1 MQTKVIAVEMPG
13 ERTKYAWRRE
23 ILTTRAQVAP
33 AEHAVEAAALAASTA
48 RFTGDDDV
56 VCAYVPIRGEPGD
69 LRMLDALREGGA
81 TVLLPVTGEPG
92 PLSWARYEGA
102 DSLRKARFGLLEP
115 ATETLP
121 PAVLAEAATILV
133 PALAVDLRGVR
144 LGRGAG
150 YYDRT
155 LGAARANVRLIAV
168 VRDNELVDRL
178 PEEPHDRRMGWALTP
193 GGGLR
198 QLGRDLPVSPE

>member
-1 MQTKVIAVEMPG
+1 MPG
-13 ERTKYAWRRE
+13 ERTKYAWRDH
-23 ILTTRAQVAP
+23 ILAERAQLGA
-33 AEHAVEAAALAASTA
+33 AEHAAEAAALAARIA
-48 RFTGDDDV
+48 ALAGPDVV
-56 VCAYVPIRGEPGD
+56 VCAYVPIRREPGD
-69 LRMLDALREGGA
+69 LRMLDALREREA

-92 PLSWARYEGA
+92 PLSWARYEGP

-115 ATETLP
+115 TTPTLP
-121 PAVLAEAATILV
+121 PSTVAEAATILV

-155 LGAARANVRLIAV
+155 LDAADPAARLIAV
-168 VRDNELVDRL
+168 VRDAELVERL
-178 PEEPHDRRMGWALTP
+178 PEEPHDLRMGWALTP

-198 QLGRDLPVSPE
+198 ELGLSPE

>member
-1 MQTKVIAVEMPG
+1 MVVAVEMPG
-13 ERTKYAWRRE
+13 ERTKYAWRGE
-23 ILTTRAQVAP
+23 ILATRAQVEP
-33 AEHAVEAAALAASTA
+33 TEHAVDAAALASSAA
-48 RFTGDDDV
+48 RLAAPDDV

-69 LRMLDALREGGA
+69 LRMLDALRARGA

-102 DSLRKARFGLLEP
+102 DSLRKARYGLLEP

-121 PAVLAEAATILV
+121 PAVVAEATTILV
-133 PALAVDLRGVR
+133 PALAVDRRGVR

-155 LGAARANVRLIAV
+155 LGAARADVRLIAV
-168 VRDNELVDRL
+168 VRDDELVDLL
-178 PEEPHDRRMGWALTP
+178 PEEPHDRRMGWVLTP
-193 GGGLR
+193 GGGLQ

>member
-1 MQTKVIAVEMPG
+1 MEMPG
-13 ERTKYAWRRE
+13 ERTKYAWRTR
-23 ILTTRAQVAP
+23 ILADRAQVGA
-33 AEHAVEAAALAASTA
+33 AEHTTEAGLLAARMPGLA
-48 RFTGDDDV
+48 GADAV

-69 LRMLDALREGGA
+69 LRMLDALRERDA

-92 PLSWARYEGA
+92 PLSWARYEGP

-115 ATETLP
+115 ATAILP
-121 PAVLAEAATILV
+121 PATVAEASTILV
-133 PALAVDLRGVR
+133 PALAVDRRGVR

-155 LGAARANVRLIAV
+155 LSAVRPATRLIAI

-193 GGGLR
+193 AGGLCE
-198 QLGRDLPVSPE
+198 LGRDQPVRPE

>member
-1 MQTKVIAVEMPG
+1 MPG

-23 ILTTRAQVAP
+23 IGATRAQLDP
-33 AEHAVEAAALAASTA
+33 AEHAVEAAALAGATA
-48 RFTGDDDV
+48 QLTGTDEV
-56 VCAYVPIRGEPGD
+56 VCAYVPVRGEPGD
-69 LRMLDALREGGA
+69 LRMLDAVRGRGA

-92 PLSWARYEGA
+92 PLSWARYDGA
-102 DSLRKARFGLLEP
+102 DSLRKARYGLLEP

-121 PAVLAEAATILV
+121 PEVVASSTTILV
-133 PALAVDLRGVR
+133 PALAVDRRGVR

-155 LGAARANVRLIAV
+155 LGAARAGVRLIAV

-193 GGGLR
+193 SGGLTP
-198 QLGRDLPVSPE
+198 LGRDLPVSPE

>member
-1 MQTKVIAVEMPG
+1 MPG
-13 ERTKYAWRRE
+13 ERTKYAWRGE
-23 ILTTRAQVAP
+23 ILATRAQVGS
-33 AEHAVEAAALAASTA
+33 AEHAVDAAALAASAVGLAT
-48 RFTGDDDV
+48 DDDI
-56 VCAYVPIRGEPGD
+56 VCAYVPVRGEPGD
-69 LRMLDALREGGA
+69 LRMLDALRERGA

-102 DSLRKARFGLLEP
+102 DSLRKARYGLLEP

-121 PAVLAEAATILV
+121 PAAVAGATTILV
-133 PALAVDLRGVR
+133 PALAVDRRGVR

-155 LGAARANVRLIAV
+155 LGAARADVRLIAV

-178 PEEPHDRRMGWALTP
+178 PEEPHDRRMGWVLTP
-193 GGGLR
+193 GGGLE

>member
-1 MQTKVIAVEMPG
+1 MPG
-13 ERTKYAWRRE
+13 ERTKYAWRSHV
-23 ILTTRAQVAP
+23 LAARAQVTAP
-33 AEHAVEAAALAASTA
+33 EHAAEAAALATA
-48 RFTGDDDV
+48 IGPLAGADDV

-69 LRMLDALREGGA
+69 LRMLDALRVRDA

-115 ATETLP
+115 TTPTLP
-121 PAVLAEAATILV
+121 PETVATAATILV
-133 PALAVDLRGVR
+133 PALAVDRRGVR

-155 LGAARANVRLIAV
+155 LGAAGDGTRLIAV
-168 VRDNELVDRL
+168 VRDNELVDHL

-193 GGGLR
+193 GGGLCE
-198 QLGRDLPVSPE
+198 LGR

>member
-1 MQTKVIAVEMPG
+1 MPG
-13 ERTKYAWRRE
+13 ERTKYAWRSH
-23 ILTTRAQVAP
+23 ILAERALVGP
-33 AEHAVEAAALAASTA
+33 ADHAREAAALAAA
-48 RFTGDDDV
+48 IGPLAGADDV

-69 LRMLDALREGGA
+69 LRMLDALRVRNA

-92 PLSWARYEGA
+92 PLSWARYEGP

-115 ATETLP
+115 TTAMLP
-121 PAVLAEAATILV
+121 PATVTTAATILV
-133 PALAVDLRGVR
+133 PALAVDRRGVR

-155 LGAARANVRLIAV
+155 LGAVGNSTRLIAV

-198 QLGRDLPVSPE
+198 ELGGDRPVPPE

>member
-1 MQTKVIAVEMPG
+1 MPG
-13 ERTKYAWRRE
+13 ERTKYAWRSH
-23 ILTTRAQVAP
+23 ILAARAQVTP
-33 AEHAVEAAALAASTA
+33 SEHAVEAAALAAA
-48 RFTGDDDV
+48 IGPLAGADDV

-69 LRMLDALREGGA
+69 LRMLDALRVRDA

-115 ATETLP
+115 TTPTLP
-121 PAVLAEAATILV
+121 PETVATAATILV
-133 PALAVDLRGVR
+133 PALAVDRRGVR

-155 LGAARANVRLIAV
+155 LGAAGDGTRLIAV
-168 VRDNELVDRL
+168 VRDNELVDHL

-193 GGGLR
+193 GGGLCE
-198 QLGRDLPVSPE
+198 LGR

>member
-1 MQTKVIAVEMPG
+1 MPG
-13 ERTKYAWRRE
+13 ERTKYAWRSH
-23 ILTTRAQVAP
+23 ILAARAQVTAT
-33 AEHAVEAAALAASTA
+33 EHAAEAAALATA
-48 RFTGDDDV
+48 IGPLAGADDV

-69 LRMLDALREGGA
+69 LRMLDALRVRDA

-115 ATETLP
+115 TTPTLP
-121 PAVLAEAATILV
+121 PETVATAATILV
-133 PALAVDLRGVR
+133 PALAVDRRGVR

-155 LGAARANVRLIAV
+155 LGAAGDGTRLIAV
-168 VRDNELVDRL
+168 VRDNELVDHL

-193 GGGLR
+193 GGGLCE
-198 QLGRDLPVSPE
+198 LGR

>member
-1 MQTKVIAVEMPG
+1 MPG
-13 ERTKYAWRRE
+13 ERTKYAWRSQ
-23 ILTTRAQVAP
+23 ILAARAQVTP
-33 AEHAVEAAALAASTA
+33 SEHAVEAAALAAA
-48 RFTGDDDV
+48 IGPLAGADDV

-69 LRMLDALREGGA
+69 LRMLDALRVRDA

-102 DSLRKARFGLLEP
+102 DSLRKARFGLREP
-115 ATETLP
+115 TTPTLP
-121 PAVLAEAATILV
+121 PETVATATTILV
-133 PALAVDLRGVR
+133 PALAVDRRGVR

-155 LGAARANVRLIAV
+155 LGAAGSGARLIAV
-168 VRDNELVDRL
+168 VRDDELVDHL

-193 GGGLR
+193 GGGLCE
-198 QLGRDLPVSPE
+198 LGR

>member
-1 MQTKVIAVEMPG
+1 MPG
-13 ERTKYAWRRE
+13 ERTKYAWRSQ
-23 ILTTRAQVAP
+23 ILAERALVGA
-33 AEHAVEAAALAASTA
+33 AEHAREAAELATVIGPLAGA
-48 RFTGDDDV
+48 DEV

-69 LRMLDALREGGA
+69 LRMLDALRVRNA

-92 PLSWARYEGA
+92 PLSWARYEGP

-115 ATETLP
+115 TTATLP
-121 PAVLAEAATILV
+121 PDTVATATTVLV

-155 LGAARANVRLIAV
+155 LGAVGDGTRLIAV

-178 PEEPHDRRMGWALTP
+178 PEEPHDRRMGWAVTP

-198 QLGRDLPVSPE
+198 ELGHELPVSPE

>member
-1 MQTKVIAVEMPG
+1 MPG
-13 ERTKYAWRRE
+13 ERTKYAWRSH
-23 ILTTRAQVAP
+23 ILAARAQVTAP
-33 AEHAVEAAALAASTA
+33 EHAAEAAALATA
-48 RFTGDDDV
+48 TGPLAGADDV

-69 LRMLDALREGGA
+69 LRMLDALRVRDA

-115 ATETLP
+115 TTPTLP
-121 PAVLAEAATILV
+121 PETVATAATILV
-133 PALAVDLRGVR
+133 PALAVDRRGVR

-155 LGAARANVRLIAV
+155 LGAAGDGTRLIAV
-168 VRDNELVDRL
+168 VRDNELVDHL

-193 GGGLR
+193 GGGLCE
-198 QLGRDLPVSPE
+198 LGR

>member
-1 MQTKVIAVEMPG
+1 MPG
-13 ERTKYAWRRE
+13 ERTKYAWRTR
-23 ILTTRAQVAP
+23 ILADRAQLGA
-33 AEHAVEAAALAASTA
+33 AEHAAEATALAALTPTLA
-48 RFTGDDDV
+48 GADEV

-69 LRMLDALREGGA
+69 LRMLDALRAGDA

-92 PLSWARYEGA
+92 PLSWARYEGP

-115 ATETLP
+115 TTPTLP
-121 PAVLAEAATILV
+121 PQTVAEATTILV

-155 LGAARANVRLIAV
+155 LGAARAGTRLIAV
-168 VRDNELVDRL
+168 VRDTELVDRL
-178 PEEPHDRRMGWALTP
+178 PEEAHDRRMGWALTP
-193 GGGLR
+193 RGGLR
-198 QLGRDLPVSPE
+198 ELGDDLPVRPE

>member
-1 MQTKVIAVEMPG
+1 MPG
-13 ERTKYAWRRE
+13 ERTKYAWRSQ
-23 ILTTRAQVAP
+23 ILAERALVGA
-33 AEHAVEAAALAASTA
+33 AEHAREAAELATVIGPLAGA
-48 RFTGDDDV
+48 DEV

-69 LRMLDALREGGA
+69 LRMLDALRVRNA

-92 PLSWARYEGA
+92 PLSWARYEGP

-115 ATETLP
+115 TTATLP
-121 PAVLAEAATILV
+121 PDTVATATTVLV

-155 LGAARANVRLIAV
+155 LGAVEDGTRLIAV

-178 PEEPHDRRMGWALTP
+178 PEEPHDRRMGWAVTP

-198 QLGRDLPVSPE
+198 ELGHELPVSPE

>member
-1 MQTKVIAVEMPG
+1 MPG

-23 ILTTRAQVAP
+23 ILATRAQVDP

-48 RFTGDDDV
+48 RLTGNDGV
-56 VCAYVPIRGEPGD
+56 VCAYVPTRGEPGD
-69 LRMLDALREGGA
+69 LRMLDVLRAGGA

-102 DSLRKARFGLLEP
+102 DSLHKARFGLLEP

-121 PAVLAEAATILV
+121 PAVVGEAATILV
-133 PALAVDLRGVR
+133 PALAVDRRGVR

-155 LGAARANVRLIAV
+155 LGSARATAHLIAV
-168 VRDNELVDRL
+168 VRDDELVDLL
-178 PEEPHDRRMGWALTP
+178 PEEPHDRRMAWALTP
-193 GGGLR
+193 RGGLR

>member
-1 MQTKVIAVEMPG
+1 MPG

-23 ILTTRAQVAP
+23 ILATRAQVSP
-33 AEHAVEAAALAASTA
+33 AEHAVEAAALAASNT
-48 RFTGDDDV
+48 RLTGVDDV
-56 VCAYVPIRGEPGD
+56 VCAYVPVRGEPGD
-69 LRMLDALREGGA
+69 LRMLDALREHGA

-92 PLSWARYEGA
+92 PLSWARYEGP
-102 DSLRKARFGLLEP
+102 DSLRKARYGLLEP
-115 ATETLP
+115 TTETLG
-121 PAVLAEAATILV
+121 PATVAEAATILV
-133 PALAVDLRGVR
+133 PALAVDRRGVR

-155 LGAARANVRLIAV
+155 LGAARADVRLIAV

-193 GGGLR
+193 DGGLR

>member
-1 MQTKVIAVEMPG
+1 MVVAVAMPG

-23 ILTTRAQVAP
+23 ILAVRAQADP
-33 AEHAVEAAALAASTA
+33 AEHAVDAAALAAA
-48 RFTGDDDV
+48 AADLAGADDV
-56 VCAYVPIRGEPGD
+56 VCAYVPVRGEPGD
-69 LRMLDALREGGA
+69 PRMLDALRARGA

-102 DSLRKARFGLLEP
+102 DSLRKARYGLLEP
-115 ATETLP
+115 ATEPLP
-121 PAVLAEAATILV
+121 PAVVAEAATILV
-133 PALAVDLRGVR
+133 PALAVDRRGVR

-155 LGAARANVRLIAV
+155 LGAAGAKVRIIAV
-168 VRDNELVDRL
+168 VRDDELVDRL

-193 GGGLR
+193 GGGLEE
-198 QLGRDLPVSPE
+198 LGRDLTVSPE

>member
-1 MQTKVIAVEMPG
+1 MPG
-13 ERTKYAWRRE
+13 ERTKYAWRGE
-23 ILTTRAQVAP
+23 ILATRAQVGS
-33 AEHAVEAAALAASTA
+33 AEHAVDAAALAAAAAGLATE
-48 RFTGDDDV
+48 DDI
-56 VCAYVPIRGEPGD
+56 VCAYVPVRGEPGD
-69 LRMLDALREGGA
+69 LRMLDALRERGA

-102 DSLRKARFGLLEP
+102 DSLRKARYGLLEP

-121 PAVLAEAATILV
+121 PAVVADAATILV
-133 PALAVDLRGVR
+133 PALAVDRLGVR

-155 LGAARANVRLIAV
+155 LGAARADVRLIAV

-178 PEEPHDRRMGWALTP
+178 PEEPHDRRMGWVLTP
-193 GGGLR
+193 SGGLE

>member
-1 MQTKVIAVEMPG
+1 MPG
-13 ERTKYAWRRE
+13 ERTKYAWRGE
-23 ILTTRAQVAP
+23 ILATRAQVEP
-33 AEHAVEAAALAASTA
+33 TEHAVDAAALAASAA
-48 RFTGDDDV
+48 RLAGPDDV

-69 LRMLDALREGGA
+69 LRMLDVLRAGGA

-102 DSLRKARFGLLEP
+102 DSLRKARYGLLEP

-121 PAVLAEAATILV
+121 PAVVADATTILV
-133 PALAVDLRGVR
+133 PALAVDRRGVR

-155 LGAARANVRLIAV
+155 LGAARADVRLIAV
-168 VRDNELVDRL
+168 VRDNELVDLL
-178 PEEPHDRRMGWALTP
+178 PEEPHDRRMGWVLTP

>member
-1 MQTKVIAVEMPG
+1 MPG
-13 ERTKYAWRRE
+13 ERTKYAWRGE
-23 ILTTRAQVAP
+23 ILATRAQVDS
-33 AEHAVEAAALAASTA
+33 AEHAVDAAALAASAA
-48 RFTGDDDV
+48 RLAGADDI
-56 VCAYVPIRGEPGD
+56 VCAYVPVRGEPGD
-69 LRMLDALREGGA
+69 LRMVDVLRERGA

-102 DSLRKARFGLLEP
+102 DSLRKARYGLLEP

-121 PAVLAEAATILV
+121 PAVVAEATTILV
-133 PALAVDLRGVR
+133 PALAVDRRGVR

-155 LGAARANVRLIAV
+155 LGAARADVRLIAV

-193 GGGLR
+193 GGGLER
-198 QLGRDLPVSPE
+198 LGRDLPVSPE

>member
-1 MQTKVIAVEMPG
+1 MPG
-13 ERTKYAWRRE
+13 ERTKYAWRSH
-23 ILTTRAQVAP
+23 ILAARAQVTAP
-33 AEHAVEAAALAASTA
+33 EHAAEAAALATA
-48 RFTGDDDV
+48 TGPLAGADDV
-56 VCAYVPIRGEPGD
+56 ICAYVPIRGEPGD
-69 LRMLDALREGGA
+69 LRMLDALRVRDA

-115 ATETLP
+115 TTPTLP
-121 PAVLAEAATILV
+121 PETVATAATILV
-133 PALAVDLRGVR
+133 PALAVDRRGVR

-155 LGAARANVRLIAV
+155 LGAAGDGTRLIAV
-168 VRDNELVDRL
+168 VRDNELVDHL

-193 GGGLR
+193 GGGLCE
-198 QLGRDLPVSPE
+198 LGR

>member
-1 MQTKVIAVEMPG
+1 MPG
-13 ERTKYAWRRE
+13 ERTKYAWRGE
-23 ILTTRAQVAP
+23 ILATRAQVGS
-33 AEHAVEAAALAASTA
+33 AEHAVDAAALAVAVAGLATE
-48 RFTGDDDV
+48 GDI

-69 LRMLDALREGGA
+69 PRMLDALRGHGA

-102 DSLRKARFGLLEP
+102 DSLRAARYGLLEP
-115 ATETLP
+115 VTETLP
-121 PAVLAEAATILV
+121 PEAVAEATTILV
-133 PALAVDLRGVR
+133 PALAVDRRGVR

-155 LGAARANVRLIAV
+155 LGAARADVRLIAV

-193 GGGLR
+193 GGGLAR
-198 QLGRDLPVSPE
+198 LGRDLPVSPE